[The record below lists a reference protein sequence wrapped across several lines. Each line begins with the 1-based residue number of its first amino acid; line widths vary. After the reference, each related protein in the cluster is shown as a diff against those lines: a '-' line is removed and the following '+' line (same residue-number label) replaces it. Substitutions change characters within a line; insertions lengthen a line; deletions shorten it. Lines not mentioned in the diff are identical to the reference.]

1 VETTGAVFDWGRAMK
16 RARATQ
22 CITANEIEV
31 KEVRLPARHVPHI
44 VASHSLTSY
53 NYVAP
58 SFAQPVD
65 VDAELLERRAAIR
78 TVEARSSA
86 ARACEDLRGPS
97 RTLTTRVEPAIRW
110 LLW

>member
-1 VETTGAVFDWGRAMK
+1 MEQRGDNRRWLDWGRAMK
-16 RARATQ
+16 RARATK

-31 KEVRLPARHVPHI
+31 KEIRLPARHVPHI
-44 VASHSLTSY
+44 VACHSLTFY
-53 NYVAP
+53 NYVAS

-65 VDAELLERRAAIR
+65 VDAELQESSAAIR
-78 TVEARSSA
+78 TVEARRS
-86 ARACEDLRGPS
+86 CCQDLRGPT